1 MKEMNSLTHSCM
13 HSFASFAIFAFSGRA
28 VFMIRATGAKLR
40 MLASDTALLLVLLDP
55 FCGEEVDDRGED
67 DMAAAAGRPFSRYTR
82 MLIRTFDESSAR
94 SQSQCF

>member
-1 MKEMNSLTHSCM
+1 
-13 HSFASFAIFAFSGRA
+13 
-28 VFMIRATGAKLR
+28 